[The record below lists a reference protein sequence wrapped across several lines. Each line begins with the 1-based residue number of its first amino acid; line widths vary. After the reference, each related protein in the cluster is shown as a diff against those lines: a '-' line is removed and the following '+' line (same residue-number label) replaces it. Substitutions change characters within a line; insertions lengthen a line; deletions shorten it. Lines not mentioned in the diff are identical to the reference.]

1 VWFSESH
8 IVLIISFLLF
18 VLFTQFIVDK
28 MKKVMLYSVKQLDHI
43 FVKIT
48 QSLVNVLIKQSLLN
62 NIITVADY
70 CYNCLAKQHVSAL
83 RGHHQTYKTVVLVK
97 VHSVVP

>member
-18 VLFTQFIVDK
+18 VLFMQFIVDK

-43 FVKIT
+43 
-48 QSLVNVLIKQSLLN
+48 LL
-62 NIITVADY
+62 
-70 CYNCLAKQHVSAL
+70 K
-83 RGHHQTYKTVVLVK
+83 
-97 VHSVVP
+97 